1 MPRQQKAGNK
11 GNSKMGPAHSKLRGE
26 PKKVLEPRWIGLLP
40 NNLHIPN
47 KLGLNSILIGMALKT
62 HYFLLYRLGLKAQTS
77 SLDKWALRLVR
88 ISFCEAYTAWNA
100 VTSPQALQV

>member
-1 MPRQQKAGNK
+1 
-11 GNSKMGPAHSKLRGE
+11 MGPAHSKLKGE
-26 PKKVLEPRWIGLLP
+26 PKRVFGLDGLGFCP
-40 NNLHIPN
+40 NNLHISN

-62 HYFLLYRLGLKAQTS
+62 YYFLLYKLGLKAQTS

-100 VTSPQALQV
+100 VTSP